1 MINQF
6 EYCQTNLFLDRIVTF
21 MTDKIQVLHKIERR
35 IILRS
40 NNKKFKIEYIYH
52 LNFLM
57 KPSI

>member
-6 EYCQTNLFLDRIVTF
+6 EYCQTNLFPDRIVTF